1 MSKVLLERHEFNE
14 IAEIMEK
21 FKAVNYLEIEVES
34 VSGIGKVTTL
44 TIPNSV
50 DGISG
55 QFVITITD
63 ENDW

>member
-14 IAEIMEK
+14 IAAIMEK

-34 VSGIGKVTTL
+34 INGLGKTTTL

-55 QFVITITD
+55 EFVITITD

>member
-1 MSKVLLERHEFNE
+1 MSKILLERNEFNKIVE
-14 IAEIMEK
+14 VMEK

-44 TIPNSV
+44 TIPNSI

-55 QFVITITD
+55 EFVITITD

>member
-1 MSKVLLERHEFNE
+1 MSKILLERHEFNE

-34 VSGIGKVTTL
+34 INGLGKTTTL

-55 QFVITITD
+55 EFVITITD

>member
-1 MSKVLLERHEFNE
+1 MSKILLERHEFNE
-14 IAEIMEK
+14 IAAIMEK

-34 VSGIGKVTTL
+34 INGLGKTTTL

-55 QFVITITD
+55 EFVITITD